1 MYIVNQY
8 IKFISCMLY
17 NYEYMIVFEDE
28 ENILHFIGLQI
39 EILGSLDSRFSVYSG
54 KKVNIESP
62 NR

>member
-1 MYIVNQY
+1 
-8 IKFISCMLY
+8 MLY